1 VYKNFLTVALRNLRR
16 NKLNTLINIFGLG
29 TGIACSILSF
39 LFIRDELSFDRFHTN
54 IDNIFEVKILVA
66 HPGGRALA
74 FPKARTA
81 LDLVNQFPEVIRAVR
96 MEKQNSIARLKNKIF
111 EEQAI
116 ATDPSFF
123 DMFTFPLKFGEGT
136 HILRRPDS
144 VVLTEA
150 MALKYFGAEN
160 PVGKIMSIRLADEFS
175 DFVITGVLKEI
186 PTSSSLDFDF
196 LINLEKV
203 YGNSLN
209 ASQTW
214 GTLTCFIQLEN
225 RNQIKPL
232 QEKFATTI
240 DLPVQKKFS
249 KNSGHFLQSFADFH
263 LKGEF
268 GSHVLSQK
276 STVSYSLILASI
288 SLLVLMIA
296 CFNFMNLSIGQA
308 STRIKE
314 IGVRKVLGA
323 QRKQLIK
330 QFWFESLMQSFL
342 SLMIGLTMT
351 ELFIPAFNRL
361 SQKNLRLDVFS
372 SEWTIAFS
380 IGLVFLVGIAAGSY
394 PAFFLSK
401 FSSVDLFRGKMKLS
415 RKSSFSRSLI
425 VFQFGISIFLII
437 STIFIYKQKAFML
450 NRNLGYETDQ
460 VVLLPLKNISTT
472 FRRDAAFLLTLKNKL
487 LAYDMIQNVSG
498 STSSLPEGWMG
509 TYFETKSGEQTL
521 VIYNYVDQ
529 DFVPTLGMKLLTGR
543 NFSDEYPSDLE
554 GSIIINESFAR
565 MLGVESPVGR
575 RLSEFFTTESDRQ
588 IIGVVKDFHSE
599 SLHDP
604 IYPAFMG
611 MMGMDYDYIHNQTL
625 NVFIKVKGN
634 RTQEAITTIKKEF
647 TALAPEV
654 PFNYSFLDEAV
665 ARQYMR
671 EEHWVRMVEYA
682 SIFAI
687 LIACSGLFGLT
698 LQVIFLRTREIGIRR
713 VLGASARHILFLIN
727 REFVWLVLAA
737 NIIAWPAAYLAMSVV
752 LRSYAFRV
760 ALAPWVFLVSGLLAL
775 IMAIVTVSIYTL
787 QAARTNPSTTLKYE

>member
-1 VYKNFLTVALRNLRR
+1 MYRNFLIVALRNLRR

-29 TGIACSILSF
+29 TAIACSLLSF
-39 LFIRDELSFDRFHTN
+39 LFVHDELSFDRFHKN
-54 IDNIFEVKILVA
+54 LDNIYEVKMVLTLPV
-66 HPGGRALA
+66 GRAVA
-74 FPKARTA
+74 EPKAHTA
-81 LDLVNQFPEVIRAVR
+81 LDIVNQFPEVIRAVR
-96 MEKQNSIARLKNKIF
+96 MEKQNSIVRLKNKIS

-136 HILRRPDS
+136 HVLRRPDS
-144 VVLTEA
+144 VVLNEA
-150 MALKYFGAEN
+150 MALKYFGTEN
-160 PVGKIMSIRLADEFS
+160 PVGKILSIRLADEFS

-196 LINLEKV
+196 LVNLKKV
-203 YGNSLN
+203 YGDSLN
-209 ASQTW
+209 DPQT
-214 GTLTCFIQLEN
+214 GGSMSCFIQLEN
-225 RNQIKPL
+225 RNQVKPL
-232 QEKFATTI
+232 QEKFASTI
-240 DLPVQKKFS
+240 DVPVQKGFS
-249 KNSGHFLQSFADFH
+249 KNSGHFLQSFAGFH
-263 LKGEF
+263 LRGEF

-276 STVSYSLILASI
+276 SNISYSLILAAI

-330 QFWFESLMQSFL
+330 QFWFESLMHGFL
-342 SLMIGLTMT
+342 SLMIGLTMA

-361 SQKNLRLDVFS
+361 SQKDLRLDVFS
-372 SEWTIAFS
+372 SEWTVVFS

-394 PAFFLSK
+394 PALFLSK

-415 RKSSFSRSLI
+415 RKSTFSRSLI

-450 NRNLGYETDQ
+450 NRNIGYETDQ
-460 VVLLPLKNISTT
+460 VVLLPLKNLTAT
-472 FRRDAAFLLTLKNKL
+472 FRRDAAFLSTLKNKL
-487 LAYDMIQNVSG
+487 LAYDMIQGVSG

-509 TYFETKSGEQTL
+509 TYFKRSSGEQTL
-521 VIYNYVDQ
+521 VVYNYIDQ
-529 DFVPTLGMKLLTGR
+529 DFVPTLGMEFLAGR

-565 MLGVESPVGR
+565 ILGVESPVGH
-575 RLSEFFTTESDRQ
+575 RLSEFFTTEFDRQ
-588 IIGVVKDFHSE
+588 IIGVVKDFHYE

-611 MMGMDYDYIHNQTL
+611 MTGMDYNY
-625 NVFIKVKGN
+625 VFIKVKGD
-634 RTQEAITTIKKEF
+634 RLREAIPTIKKEF
-647 TALAPEV
+647 TALAPQV
-654 PFNYSFLDEAV
+654 PFDYSFLDEEA
-665 ARQYMR
+665 AKQYLR

-713 VLGASARHILFLIN
+713 VLGASARHILLLIN
-727 REFVWLVLAA
+727 REFVWLVLVA
-737 NIIAWPAAYLAMSVV
+737 NIIAWPAAYFAMSVV
-752 LRSYAFRV
+752 LRNYAFRV
-760 ALAPWVFLVSGLLAL
+760 TLALWVFLVSGLIAL
-775 IMAIVTVSIYTL
+775 LMAAVTVSIHVL
-787 QAARTNPSTTLKYE
+787 QAVRANPSETLKYE

>member
-1 VYKNFLTVALRNLRR
+1 MVLTLPV
-16 NKLNTLINIFGLG
+16 
-29 TGIACSILSF
+29 
-39 LFIRDELSFDRFHTN
+39 
-54 IDNIFEVKILVA
+54 
-66 HPGGRALA
+66 GRAVA
-74 FPKARTA
+74 EPKAHTA
-81 LDLVNQFPEVIRAVR
+81 LDIVNQFPEVIRAVR
-96 MEKQNSIARLKNKIF
+96 MEKQNSIVRLKNKIS

-136 HILRRPDS
+136 HVLRRPDS
-144 VVLTEA
+144 VVLNEA
-150 MALKYFGAEN
+150 MALKYFGTEN
-160 PVGKIMSIRLADEFS
+160 PVGKILSIRLADEFS

-196 LINLEKV
+196 LVNLKKV
-203 YGNSLN
+203 YGDSLN
-209 ASQTW
+209 DPQT
-214 GTLTCFIQLEN
+214 GGSMSCFIQLEN
-225 RNQIKPL
+225 RNQVKPL
-232 QEKFATTI
+232 QEKFASTI
-240 DLPVQKKFS
+240 DVPVQKGFS
-249 KNSGHFLQSFADFH
+249 KNSGHFLQSFAGFH
-263 LKGEF
+263 LRGEF

-276 STVSYSLILASI
+276 SNISYSLILAAI

-330 QFWFESLMQSFL
+330 QFWFESLMHGFL
-342 SLMIGLTMT
+342 SLMIGLTMA

-361 SQKNLRLDVFS
+361 SQKDLRLDVFS
-372 SEWTIAFS
+372 SEWTVVFS

-394 PAFFLSK
+394 PALFLSK

-415 RKSSFSRSLI
+415 RKSTFSRSLI

-450 NRNLGYETDQ
+450 NRNIGYETDQ
-460 VVLLPLKNISTT
+460 VVLLPLKNLTAT
-472 FRRDAAFLLTLKNKL
+472 FRRDAAFLSTLKNKL
-487 LAYDMIQNVSG
+487 LAYDMIQGVSG

-509 TYFETKSGEQTL
+509 TYFKRSSGEQTL
-521 VIYNYVDQ
+521 VVYNYIDQ
-529 DFVPTLGMKLLTGR
+529 DFVPTLGMEFLAGR

-565 MLGVESPVGR
+565 ILGVESPVGH
-575 RLSEFFTTESDRQ
+575 RLSEFFTTEFDRQ
-588 IIGVVKDFHSE
+588 IIGVVKDFHYE

-611 MMGMDYDYIHNQTL
+611 MTGMDYNY
-625 NVFIKVKGN
+625 VFIKVKGD
-634 RTQEAITTIKKEF
+634 RLREAIPTIKKEF
-647 TALAPEV
+647 TALAPQV
-654 PFNYSFLDEAV
+654 PFDYSFLDEEA
-665 ARQYMR
+665 AKQYLR

-713 VLGASARHILFLIN
+713 VLGASARHILLLIN
-727 REFVWLVLAA
+727 REFVWLVLVA
-737 NIIAWPAAYLAMSVV
+737 NIIAWPAAYFAMSVV
-752 LRSYAFRV
+752 LRNYAFRV
-760 ALAPWVFLVSGLLAL
+760 TLALWVFLVSGLIAL
-775 IMAIVTVSIYTL
+775 LMAAVTVSIHVL
-787 QAARTNPSTTLKYE
+787 QAVRANPSETLKYE

>member
-1 VYKNFLTVALRNLRR
+1 MYRNFLIVALRNLRR

-29 TGIACSILSF
+29 TAIACILLSF
-39 LFIRDELSFDRFHTN
+39 LFVRDELSFDRFHTN
-54 IDNIFEVKILVA
+54 LDNIFEVKIVVA
-66 HPGGRALA
+66 LPVGRAVS
-74 FPKARTA
+74 FPKASTA

-96 MEKQNSIARLKNKIF
+96 MEKQNSVARSENKIF
-111 EEQAI
+111 EEQAL

-136 HILRRPDS
+136 QILRRPDS

-150 MALKYFGAEN
+150 MALKYFGTEN
-160 PVGKIMSIRLADEFS
+160 PVGKILSIRLADEVS

-186 PTSSSLDFDF
+186 PSSSSLDFDF

-209 ASQTW
+209 DSQTW
-214 GTLTCFIQLEN
+214 GNLTCFIQLEN
-225 RNQIKPL
+225 KNQVKPL

-240 DLPVQKKFS
+240 DLPVQKRFS
-249 KNSGHFLQSFADFH
+249 KNSGHLLQSFAGFH
-263 LKGEF
+263 LRGEF

-276 STVSYSLILASI
+276 STISYSLILAAI

-330 QFWFESLMQSFL
+330 QFWFESLMHGFL
-342 SLMIGLTMT
+342 SLMIGMMMA
-351 ELFIPAFNRL
+351 ELFMPAFNRL

-372 SEWTIAFS
+372 SEWTVVFS
-380 IGLVFLVGIAAGSY
+380 IGLVFVVGIAAGSY
-394 PAFFLSK
+394 PALFLSK

-415 RKSSFSRSLI
+415 RKSTFSRSLI

-437 STIFIYKQKAFML
+437 STIFIYKQKAYML

-460 VVLLPLKNISTT
+460 VVLLPLKNITTT
-472 FRRDAAFLLTLKNKL
+472 FRRDAAFLSTLKNKL
-487 LAYDMIQNVSG
+487 LAYDMIQGVSG

-509 TYFETKSGEQTL
+509 TYFEKTSGEHPL
-521 VIYNYVDQ
+521 VVYNYVDQ
-529 DFVPTLGMKLLTGR
+529 DFVPTLGMKLLAGR
-543 NFSDEYPSDLE
+543 NFSDEFPSDLE

-565 MLGVESPVGR
+565 ILGVESPVGN
-575 RLSEFFTTESDRQ
+575 RLSEFFTTDFDRQ
-588 IIGVVKDFHSE
+588 IIGVVKDFHYE

-611 MMGMDYDYIHNQTL
+611 MMGIDYNYIHNQTL
-625 NVFIKVKGN
+625 TVFIKVKGN
-634 RTQEAITTIKKEF
+634 RLQEAIPAIQKEF
-647 TALAPEV
+647 TALAPQV
-654 PFNYSFLDEAV
+654 PFDYSFLDEEV
-665 ARQYMR
+665 ARQYVR

-682 SIFAI
+682 SVFAI

-713 VLGASARHILFLIN
+713 VLGASARNILLLIN
-727 REFVWLVLAA
+727 REFIWLVLLA
-737 NIIAWPAAYLAMSVV
+737 NIIAWPAAYFAMSVI
-752 LRSYAFRV
+752 LRNYAFRV
-760 ALAPWVFLVSGLLAL
+760 TLAPWVFLVSGLIAL
-775 IMAIVTVSIYTL
+775 LMAAVTVSIHVL
-787 QAARTNPSTTLKYE
+787 QAVRANPSDTLKYE